1 MNINKGDI
9 LLIDLEPVKG
19 SEQGRVR
26 PCLVVQSDLFNK
38 YSPTTIIVPITS
50 HLPDKNYPQTIII
63 KKENSG
69 LKKDSAF
76 LCNQLRTVSTKE
88 RTISRIGKLKSS
100 ALKRIDDALKIS
112 LGLN

>member
-1 MNINKGDI
+1 MIIKRGDI

-26 PCLVVQSDLFNK
+26 PCLVVQGDLFNK
-38 YSPTTIIVPITS
+38 YSPTTIIVPVSS

-63 KKENSG
+63 NKKDSG
-69 LKKDSAF
+69 LKNDSAF
-76 LCNQLRTVSTKE
+76 LCNQIRTISTKE

-100 ALKRIDDALKIS
+100 AMKRVDGALQIS
-112 LGLN
+112 LGID

>member
-1 MNINKGDI
+1 MNINRGDI
-9 LLIDLEPVKG
+9 LLINLEPVKG

-63 KKENSG
+63 NKKETG
-69 LKKDSAF
+69 LKKDSSF
-76 LCNQLRTVSTKE
+76 LCNQLRTISTKE
-88 RTISRIGKLKSS
+88 RAISRIGKLNLGTMKKVDE
-100 ALKRIDDALKIS
+100 AIKIS
-112 LGLN
+112 LGLL

>member
-1 MNINKGDI
+1 MNIKRGDI

-50 HLPDKNYPQTIII
+50 HLPDKDYPQTIII
-63 KKENSG
+63 TKKNSG

-76 LCNQLRTVSTKE
+76 LCNQVRTISNEE
-88 RTISRIGKLKSS
+88 RAISRIGKLNYKSME
-100 ALKRIDDALKIS
+100 RVDEALKIS

>member
-1 MNINKGDI
+1 MNIKRGDI
-9 LLIDLEPVKG
+9 LLINLDPVKG

-63 KKENSG
+63 DRKDSG
-69 LKKDSAF
+69 LDKNSSF
-76 LCNQLRTVSTKE
+76 LCNQVRTISIKE
-88 RTISRIGKLKSS
+88 RTISRIGKLNLG
-100 ALKRIDDALKIS
+100 AMNRVDEALKIS
-112 LGLN
+112 LGL

>member
-1 MNINKGDI
+1 MNINRGDI

-50 HLPDKNYPQTIII
+50 KLPDKNYPQTIII
-63 KKENSG
+63 EKKDSG
-69 LKKDSAF
+69 LDKNSAF
-76 LCNQLRTVSTKE
+76 LCNQLRTISIEE
-88 RTISRIGKLKSS
+88 RTISRIGKLNLSAMNRIDN
-100 ALKRIDDALKIS
+100 ALKVS
-112 LGLN
+112 LGL

>member
-1 MNINKGDI
+1 MNIKRGDI
-9 LLIDLEPVKG
+9 LLINLDPVKG

-63 KKENSG
+63 DRKDSG
-69 LKKDSAF
+69 LDKNSSF
-76 LCNQLRTVSTKE
+76 LCNQVRTISIKE
-88 RTISRIGKLKSS
+88 RTIV
-100 ALKRIDDALKIS
+100 
-112 LGLN
+112 GLEN